1 MSELQLLENFLNK
14 YKEITAIYSQER
26 INSKEFNVFN
36 LINQIYGIG
45 ETKHSRFIAFLLNP
59 VSEHGQGKL
68 FLNEFLRLLNIK
80 IDEDSIWT
88 VTAEKDN
95 IDILLKASYPAKSTI
110 IIENKS
116 NWAVD
121 QNNQLYRYWY
131 NEIYDANTDC
141 LYKNA
146 SDVVGVNDRIIYLA
160 PNHYKTYDAKSIER
174 PENNSCK
181 LTALYPE
188 NITHLYFYPQINE
201 WLINCKNTNGLP
213 ERIKYFIDD
222 YLQFWQE
229 TNFKDE
235 IYMKDIKNYFSDK
248 KESWTDFVQST
259 KYINEI
265 NEQWLQILVN
275 QFTNLPVG
283 EWKYESFKPDDK
295 EISLNDFRW
304 FVNLSKDLCFVYE
317 YHEGLTIWKQDFS
330 ELKHNYRELFE
341 IKFPNFTFLNDNRNY
356 IMRFNDDSL
365 VFKSVEDF
373 TWNAGNTNLAER
385 ITNILQNYLIK
396 DVKEF
401 FNLIDNEL

>member
-1 MSELQLLENFLNK
+1 M
-14 YKEITAIYSQER
+14 
-26 INSKEFNVFN
+26 
-36 LINQIYGIG
+36 
-45 ETKHSRFIAFLLNP
+45 
-59 VSEHGQGKL
+59 
-68 FLNEFLRLLNIK
+68 
-80 IDEDSIWT
+80 
-88 VTAEKDN
+88 
-95 IDILLKASYPAKSTI
+95 
-110 IIENKS
+110 
-116 NWAVD
+116 
-121 QNNQLYRYWY
+121 
-131 NEIYDANTDC
+131 
-141 LYKNA
+141 
-146 SDVVGVNDRIIYLA
+146 
-160 PNHYKTYDAKSIER
+160 
-174 PENNSCK
+174 
-181 LTALYPE
+181 
-188 NITHLYFYPQINE
+188 
-201 WLINCKNTNGLP
+201 
-213 ERIKYFIDD
+213 
-222 YLQFWQE
+222 
-229 TNFKDE
+229 
-235 IYMKDIKNYFSDK
+235 
-248 KESWTDFVQST
+248 
-259 KYINEI
+259 
-265 NEQWLQILVN
+265 N